1 MKQTCSIH
9 TVNMNHESITVVRHT
24 SLLKVGRRYSSC
36 PEAPWHST
44 HSTEQERRE
53 PRAHSPTPSRGAGQP
68 STTPQTV
75 VLTGRKKLNQILL
88 ANFKA
93 ESWQQLCYQNKR
105 DRGRPTPDSLQ
116 QQLMRQC
123 QASTQGLSRVQSE
136 IGAGGRGRA
145 GKYLLLFKHFPALN
159 SPNALC

>member
-9 TVNMNHESITVVRHT
+9 TVNTNHESITVVRHT
-24 SLLKVGRRYSSC
+24 SPSKGWQALQQLSRSTVAQHTQHRAR
-36 PEAPWHST
+36 APGA
-44 HSTEQERRE
+44 E
-53 PRAHSPTPSRGAGQP
+53 SPLSNSFTWSWTAIYH
-68 STTPQTV
+68 PQTV

-88 ANFKA
+88 LQTFKA

-105 DRGRPTPDSLQ
+105 DRGRPTQDSLQ

-136 IGAGGRGRA
+136 IGAGGGGGGRLKIFITA
-145 GKYLLLFKHFPALN
+145 QTLP
-159 SPNALC
+159 ST